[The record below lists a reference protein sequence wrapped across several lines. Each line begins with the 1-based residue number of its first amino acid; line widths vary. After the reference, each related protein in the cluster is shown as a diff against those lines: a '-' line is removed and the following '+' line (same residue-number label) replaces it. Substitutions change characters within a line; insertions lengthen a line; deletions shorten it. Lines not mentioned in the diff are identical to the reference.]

1 MNNVKWVSRDRLL
14 SSAID
19 NFLPTDVLL
28 DIGCGIMPQQFIVP
42 SVHICAEPYMEY
54 VAKLLENISGECDRS
69 YVILN
74 TTWEDVLRILPP
86 KSVDT
91 VVLADVIEHLE
102 KDAAT
107 ALIKKTEA
115 LARQQILIFTPLGFL
130 PQSHPDGID
139 AWGMHGADWQ
149 EHKSGWE
156 PTDFGDEWEVIAAKE
171 FYFADNLGRPFEKPY
186 GAFWAIRRFGVE
198 SSAKRLEQRNLI
210 NLISVFTARLNCPLL
225 IKWNVVFLRFLAAFW
240 NTMRRVKSMIRLIPS
255 RLRKYK

>member
-1 MNNVKWVSRDRLL
+1 MNNVKWVSKDSLF
-14 SSAID
+14 SSAIE

-54 VAKLLENISGECDRS
+54 VDELQKKLSDACDRS

-74 TTWEDVLRILPP
+74 STWEEVLSVLPP

-102 KDAAT
+102 KDAAS
-107 ALIKKTEA
+107 ALIRKTEA

-139 AWGMHGADWQ
+139 AWGMGGADWQ

-156 PTDFGDEWEVIAAKE
+156 PTDFGADWKIIATKE
-171 FYFADNLGRPFEKPY
+171 YYFNDNLGRPFEKPY

-198 SSAKRLEQRNLI
+198 TSANRIEARNFI
-210 NLISVFTARLNCPLL
+210 NQISVFTARLNCPSVV
-225 IKWNVVFLRFLAAFW
+225 KWNVVLLKVLAALW
-240 NTMRRVKSMIRLIPS
+240 DSMRRLKSIIMRIVS
-255 RLRKYK
+255 R